1 MSGTQREMY
10 TRMMEDNDGRQGVV
24 RKSFAEMLAK
34 TEEEHR
40 ERVEEL

>member
-1 MSGTQREMY
+1 
-10 TRMMEDNDGRQGVV
+10 MMEDNDGRQGVV
-24 RKSFAEMLAK
+24 RKSFAEMFVK